1 LDGLL
6 AKEAIMKKIFK
17 VLKYLF
23 LVILALVIV
32 LCVLNYRA
40 DVPVA
45 ELKAKYATAESKFM
59 DLDGMAVHYR
69 DEGNPADKTPIVLLH
84 GTAASLLT
92 WNGWTSALKAEHRV
106 IRLDLPG
113 YGLTGPNP
121 AQDYSMNF
129 YVRFL
134 HDFLEKLDVNRFYL
148 AGNSL
153 GGKIA
158 WEYALAYPDNV
169 RKLILIDAAGY
180 PLAHDKPLAIKLA
193 STPVLKNILLYIT
206 PKFLV
211 EKSLKEVYADDSKVT
226 PQLVEQYYD
235 MACREGNRASF
246 GVRAG
251 MVDDDDYLKIKQ
263 IKTPTLIL
271 WGEADAW
278 IPVENAYK
286 FGKDLPNNRV
296 VIFTNLGHVPQEENP
311 SESVKEVLAFVK

>member
-1 LDGLL
+1 
-6 AKEAIMKKIFK
+6 MKKIFK
-17 VLKYLF
+17 IIKYLV

-32 LCVLNYRA
+32 FCAFNYRA

-45 ELKAKYATAESKFM
+45 ELKAKYATAESRFM

-92 WNGWTSALKAEHRV
+92 WNGWTSALKAKHRV

-129 YVRFL
+129 YCRFL
-134 HDFLEKLDVNRFYL
+134 HNFLNKLAVNRFYL

-158 WEYALAYPDNV
+158 WEYALAFPGNV
-169 RKLILIDAAGY
+169 KKLIIIDAAGY
-180 PLAHDKPLAIKLA
+180 PFSHGKPLVIRLA

-206 PKFLV
+206 PKSLV
-211 EKSLKEVYADDSKVT
+211 EKSLKEVYADDRKVT
-226 PQLVEQYYD
+226 EQLVEQYYD
-235 MACREGNRASF
+235 MACRAGNRAAF
-246 GVRAG
+246 VARAG
-251 MVDDDDYLKIKQ
+251 MVDDDDYEKINHIQ
-263 IKTPTLIL
+263 APTLIL

-278 IPVENAYK
+278 IPVENAYRFAK
-286 FGKDLPNNRV
+286 ALPNNRV
-296 VIFTNLGHVPQEENP
+296 VIFRNLGHVPQEENP
-311 SESVKEVLAFVK
+311 SETIKEVLVFVK

>member
-1 LDGLL
+1 MSGI
-6 AKEAIMKKIFK
+6 KEGFMKKIFK
-17 VLKYLF
+17 ILKYLF
-23 LVILALVIV
+23 FVILALVIV
-32 LCVLNYRA
+32 FCAFNYRA

-45 ELKAKYATAESKFM
+45 ELKAKYTTAESRFL

-92 WNGWTSALKAEHRV
+92 WNGWTVALKAEHRV

-134 HDFLEKLDVNRFYL
+134 HDFLEKLDVNRFYQ

-158 WEYALAYPDNV
+158 WEYGLAYPDNIK
-169 RKLILIDAAGY
+169 KLILIDAAGY
-180 PLAHDKPLAIKLA
+180 PLSHGKPLAIRLA

-211 EKSLKEVYADDSKVT
+211 EKSLKEVYADDRKVVK
-226 PQLVEQYYD
+226 QLVEQYYD
-235 MACREGNRASF
+235 MACRAGNRAAF
-246 GVRAG
+246 VARAG

-263 IKTPTLIL
+263 IQTPTLIL

-286 FGKDLPNNRV
+286 FEKALPNNRV
-296 VIFTNLGHVPQEENP
+296 VIFRNLGHIPQEENP
-311 SESVKEVLAFVK
+311 SETIKEVLVFIK

>member
-1 LDGLL
+1 
-6 AKEAIMKKIFK
+6 MKKLFK
-17 VLKYLF
+17 VLKYVL
-23 LVILALVIV
+23 LVILALVI
-32 LCVLNYRA
+32 CFCALNYQA

-92 WNGWTSALKAEHRV
+92 WNGWTIALKAEHRV
-106 IRLDLPG
+106 IRLDLPA
-113 YGLTGPNP
+113 YGLTGPSP
-121 AQDYSMNF
+121 VQDYSMNF

-134 HDFLEKLDVNRFYL
+134 HDFLKKLDVNRFYL

-158 WEYALAYPDNV
+158 WEYALAYPDNIK
-169 RKLILIDAAGY
+169 KLILIDAAGY
-180 PLAHDKPLAIKLA
+180 PLSQGKPLVIRLA

-211 EKSLKEVYADDSKVT
+211 EKSLKKVYADDRKVT
-226 PQLVEQYYD
+226 EQLVEQYYD
-235 MACREGNRASF
+235 MACREGNRAAF
-246 GVRAG
+246 VARAG
-251 MVDDDDYLKIKQ
+251 IVDSDDYLKINHIQ
-263 IKTPTLIL
+263 TPTLIL
-271 WGEADAW
+271 WGESDAW

-286 FGKDLPNNRV
+286 FEKDLPNNRV
-296 VIFTNLGHVPQEENP
+296 VIFRNLGHVPQEENP
-311 SESVKEVLAFVK
+311 SETVKEVLVFVK

>member
-1 LDGLL
+1 
-6 AKEAIMKKIFK
+6 MKKIFK
-17 VLKYLF
+17 VLKYVL
-23 LVILALVIV
+23 LVILALVIGF
-32 LCVLNYRA
+32 CALNYRA

-59 DLDGMAVHYR
+59 DLDDMAVHYR

-92 WNGWTSALKAEHRV
+92 WNDWTIALKAEHRV
-106 IRLDLPG
+106 IRLDLPA
-113 YGLTGPNP
+113 YGLTGPSP

-158 WEYALAYPDNV
+158 WEYALAYPYNIK
-169 RKLILIDAAGY
+169 KLILVDAAGY
-180 PLAHDKPLAIKLA
+180 PLSQGKPLVIRLA

-211 EKSLKEVYADDSKVT
+211 EKSLKEVYADDRKVT
-226 PQLVEQYYD
+226 EQLVEQYYD
-235 MACREGNRASF
+235 MTCREGNRAAF
-246 GVRAG
+246 VARAG
-251 MVDDDDYLKIKQ
+251 IVDGDDYLKINQ
-263 IKTPTLIL
+263 IQTPTLIL
-271 WGEADAW
+271 WGASDAW

-286 FGKDLPNNRV
+286 FEKDLPNNRV
-296 VIFTNLGHVPQEENP
+296 VIFRNLGHVPQEENP
-311 SESVKEVLAFVK
+311 SETVKEVLVFVK

>member
-1 LDGLL
+1 
-6 AKEAIMKKIFK
+6 MKKIFK
-17 VLKYLF
+17 VLKYVL
-23 LVILALVIV
+23 LVILALVIWF
-32 LCVLNYRA
+32 CALNYRA

-59 DLDGMAVHYR
+59 DVDGMAVHYR
-69 DEGNPADKTPIVLLH
+69 DEGNPADNTPIVLLH

-92 WNGWTSALKAEHRV
+92 WNGWTIALQAEHRV
-106 IRLDLPG
+106 IRLDLPA
-113 YGLTGPNP
+113 YGLTGPSP

-158 WEYALAYPDNV
+158 WEYALAYPDNIK
-169 RKLILIDAAGY
+169 KLILIDAAGY
-180 PLAHDKPLAIKLA
+180 PLSQGKPLVIRLA

-211 EKSLKEVYADDSKVT
+211 EKSLKEVYADDRKVT
-226 PQLVEQYYD
+226 EQLVEQYYD
-235 MACREGNRASF
+235 MTCREGNRAAF
-246 GVRAG
+246 VTRAG
-251 MVDDDDYLKIKQ
+251 IVDGDDYLKINQ
-263 IKTPTLIL
+263 IQTPTLIL
-271 WGEADAW
+271 WGASDAW

-286 FGKDLPNNRV
+286 FEKDLPNNRV
-296 VIFTNLGHVPQEENP
+296 VIFRNLGHVPQEENP
-311 SESVKEVLAFVK
+311 SETVKEVLVFVK

>member
-1 LDGLL
+1 
-6 AKEAIMKKIFK
+6 MKKFIK

-23 LVILALVIV
+23 LVILALVISF
-32 LCVLNYRA
+32 CVLNYRA
-40 DVPVA
+40 DMPVA
-45 ELKAKYATAESKFM
+45 ELKAKYATAESRFM

-69 DEGNPADKTPIVLLH
+69 DEGNPADKTPVVLLH

-92 WNGWTSALKAEHRV
+92 WNGWTSALKDEHRV

-134 HDFLEKLDVNRFYL
+134 HDFLEKIDVHRFYL

-169 RKLILIDAAGY
+169 KKLILIDAAGY
-180 PLAHDKPLAIKLA
+180 PLSHGKPLAIRLA
-193 STPVLKNILLYIT
+193 STPVLKNIVLYVT
-206 PKFLV
+206 PKSLV
-211 EKSLKEVYADDSKVT
+211 EKSLKEVYADDRKVT
-226 PQLVEQYYD
+226 EQLVEQYYD
-235 MACREGNRASF
+235 MACRAGNRAAF
-246 GVRAG
+246 VARAG
-251 MVDDDDYLKIKQ
+251 MVDDNDYLKIKRIQ
-263 IKTPTLIL
+263 TRTLIL

-286 FGKDLPNNRV
+286 FEKDLPHNRM
-296 VIFTNLGHVPQEENP
+296 VIFRNFGHIPQEENP
-311 SESVKEVLAFVK
+311 SESVKEVLAFLK

>member
-1 LDGLL
+1 
-6 AKEAIMKKIFK
+6 MKKIFK
-17 VLKYLF
+17 ILKYLL
-23 LVILALVIV
+23 LVILALVIGF
-32 LCVLNYRA
+32 CALNYRA

-45 ELKAKYATAESKFM
+45 ELKAKYATAESRFM

-92 WNGWTSALKAEHRV
+92 WNGWTSALKTNHRV

-134 HDFLEKLDVNRFYL
+134 HDFLEKLDVSRFYL

-158 WEYALAYPDNV
+158 WEYALAYPGNV
-169 RKLILIDAAGY
+169 KKLILIDAAGY
-180 PLAHDKPLAIKLA
+180 PLAHGKPLAIRLA

-211 EKSLKEVYADDSKVT
+211 EKSLKEVYADDRKVT
-226 PQLVEQYYD
+226 EQLVEQYYD
-235 MACREGNRASF
+235 MACRAGNRAAF
-246 GVRAG
+246 VARAG
-251 MVDDDDYLKIKQ
+251 MVDDVDYLKIKQ
-263 IKTPTLIL
+263 IQTPTLIL

-278 IPVENAYK
+278 IPVVNAYK
-286 FGKDLPNNRV
+286 FEKDLPNNRV
-296 VIFTNLGHVPQEENP
+296 VIFRNLGHIPQEENP
-311 SESVKEVLAFVK
+311 SETIKEVLVFVK